1 MIAANRVAGIL
12 GLACTGLVAASYFVQ
27 HGLGVEPCPLCM
39 VQRYTYLSLIP
50 VFFAAALVRASG
62 PAQRVLLWTA
72 ALLSLCG
79 LGVAGYQTYLQLF
92 PPQQVARCGAGL
104 TYMLENLSL
113 TETLARLFQASGD
126 CSDTSFKII
135 GLTLAQ
141 ASLMIFL
148 GFTLILAALLRRRAA
163 SAWPR

>member
-1 MIAANRVAGIL
+1 MIAAKRVAGVL
-12 GLACTGLVAASYFVQ
+12 ALACTGLVAASYFVQ

-39 VQRYTYLSLIP
+39 VQRYTYLGLIP
-50 VFFAAALVRASG
+50 VFLAAALARTDGS
-62 PAQRVLLWTA
+62 AQRALLWTA
-72 ALLSLCG
+72 ALLSLGG

-104 TYMLENLSL
+104 SYMLENLSL

-126 CSDTSFKII
+126 CSDSSFKLM

-141 ASLMIFL
+141 ASVMIFL
-148 GFTLILAALLRRRAA
+148 GFTLILAVLLRRCAR
-163 SAWPR
+163 